1 MKEAILKDQQE
12 AVSGDSKNF
21 KIGENLERTG
31 KNIGNA
37 KIVDLDE
44 EDDIEDLM
52 IDEEVIGVP
61 DEHLSIAD

>member
-1 MKEAILKDQQE
+1 MREAILQGQKE
-12 AVSGDSKNF
+12 VVSGDSKNF
-21 KIGENLERTG
+21 KVGSNLERTG

-44 EDDIEDLM
+44 DDDIEDLM

-61 DEHLSIAD
+61 DEHLTIAD